1 MITAPRGIAIPV
13 NRNPVKLVVVVPP
26 LPIQI
31 EDEAASKVVP
41 TSLTSSLELFTLA
54 LMVVLVPDGIEVAV
68 GGTGDGVG
76 EMRVAVG
83 AMRVAVGG
91 MRVAVGVDV
100 DVGRMGVLVGVDVAA
115 VPVAEV
121 TRKL

>member
-31 EDEAASKVVP
+31 EDDAASKVVP

-54 LMVVLVPDGIEVAV
+54 LIVVLVPDGIVVAVGGTRVAV
-68 GGTGDGVG
+68 GGTGD
-76 EMRVAVG
+76 AVG
-83 AMRVAVGG
+83 DG
-91 MRVAVGVDV
+91 V